1 MAVGGNTPEIWS
13 DLYQELGPD
22 GSGALRKVV
31 NIDAVKT
38 SIHNILT
45 TFQGERIFLPEFA
58 SRLRGLVFEPLTP
71 HLVNRLSEEVKSVIE
86 RWDPRVSVVGLS
98 FKQDTDNNY
107 IEITVNFNIL
117 SYTEI
122 FTQTTTITQ

>member
-1 MAVGGNTPEIWS
+1 MAGGNVPEIWS

-31 NIDAVKT
+31 NVDSVRT
-38 SIHNILT
+38 SITNILST
-45 TFQGERIFLPEFA
+45 YQGERVFLPEFA
-58 SRLRGLVFEPLTP
+58 SRLRGLVFETLTP
-71 HLVNRLSEEVKSVIE
+71 NLVNRLSEEVKSVIE
-86 RWDPRVSVVGLS
+86 RWDPRVSVTGLS

-107 IEITVNFNIL
+107 IEITVQFNLL
-117 SYTEI
+117 SYTET

>member
-1 MAVGGNTPEIWS
+1 MAIGGNVPEIWS
-13 DLYQELGPD
+13 DLFETLGPD

-31 NIDAVKT
+31 NVDSVKT

-45 TFQGERIFLPEFA
+45 TYQGERIMLPEFA
-58 SRLRGLVFEPLTP
+58 SRLRSMVFEPLNNT
-71 HLVNRLSEEVKSVIE
+71 LVNMLSDEIKDVIE
-86 RWDPRVSVVGLS
+86 RWDPRVSVNGLS

-107 IEITVNFNIL
+107 CQITVNFNL
-117 SYTEI
+117 TSYTET